1 MYLFLK
7 MEDAVT
13 SLAICANMNFVGFV
27 NRNIKCIR
35 NIYNFRNFSC
45 MYSFFIKTI
54 FCNYIFINMIII
66 FGLETFLLRF
76 L

>member
-27 NRNIKCIR
+27 NRNINCIR
-35 NIYNFRNFSC
+35 IYIILEILAVCILFLLKL
-45 MYSFFIKTI
+45 FFA
-54 FCNYIFINMIII
+54 II
-66 FGLETFLLRF
+66 FS
-76 L
+76 